1 MYIYSYNTVDG
12 CEILHQL
19 IGGKHPII
27 DRVST
32 IRLVMQDFFH
42 PQYVSVCIY
51 MYIYVYIYTQTNC
64 KDMCVYFVVFIYH
77 HKVTNV
83 AFDNSI

>member
-1 MYIYSYNTVDG
+1 ME
-12 CEILHQL
+12 EILHQL

-42 PQYVSVCIY
+42 PQYVV
-51 MYIYVYIYTQTNC
+51 NP
-64 KDMCVYFVVFIYH
+64 FVELPIFHGQIRFEAPFPRI
-77 HKVTNV
+77 VTL
-83 AFDNSI
+83 